1 MIRDYPILSHIA
13 WEVIQNMYFMCGYY
27 ILGAFLRRTLTSWK
41 QHRCIK
47 YEIKKHFQFGKKRLR
62 ELNAHIQKHR
72 RTHTPANIC
81 ACYKKFLLHI
91 QVFFN
96 VLFNRVPQG
105 HLYKDRKAVK
115 TNDESFLLVVSR
127 Y

>member
-1 MIRDYPILSHIA
+1 MGGNSKHVFYVRVLHFRGFPKKDSDVMEATSMHQIWNQKAFSVRKKKIERTQCIYPKA
-13 WEVIQNMYFMCGYY
+13 Q
-27 ILGAFLRRTLTSWK
+27 
-41 QHRCIK
+41 
-47 YEIKKHFQFGKKRLR
+47 
-62 ELNAHIQKHR
+62 AH
-72 RTHTPANIC
+72 THTHTNIC
-81 ACYKKFLLHI
+81 ACYRKFLLHI